1 MAAITMSEVKIGRT
15 TYPVKSG
22 DYILYNGACY
32 QFMAGDGR
40 TLKQEGFT
48 GYSNLKMPMTLVKK
62 IPFIRMTKVSFNK
75 DGVDL
80 VKWYF

>member
-1 MAAITMSEVKIGRT
+1 MSNLVVESIKVGRETHKVK
-15 TYPVKSG
+15 KG

-40 TLKQEGFT
+40 ILKWEGFT
-48 GYSNLKMPMTLVKK
+48 GYSNLKMPMTLIKK
-62 IPFIRMTKVSFNK
+62 IPFIRMTKVDFNK
-75 DGVDL
+75 NGMDL